1 MAKRKTYRIIC
12 KTDLYHAQCYPA
24 FNKNTGIKVHE
35 TGLSLKE
42 AQKTLLGLLNILL
55 EGKGYC
61 TVKRW
66 GSTPDEDISLG
77 SYSDGTRSFAYDI
90 LNYLIEE
97 ETDDEK

>member
-1 MAKRKTYRIIC
+1 MAKRKPYRSIC

-42 AQKTLLGLLNILL
+42 AQKALLGLLNILL

-97 ETDDEK
+97 EDND

>member
-42 AQKTLLGLLNILL
+42 AQKALLGLLNILL

-61 TVKRW
+61 TVKRR

-97 ETDDEK
+97 EDND

>member
-42 AQKTLLGLLNILL
+42 AQKALLGLLNILL

-90 LNYLIEE
+90 LTYLIEE
-97 ETDDEK
+97 EDND

>member
-42 AQKTLLGLLNILL
+42 AQKALLGLLNILL
-55 EGKGYC
+55 
-61 TVKRW
+61 
-66 GSTPDEDISLG
+66 
-77 SYSDGTRSFAYDI
+77 
-90 LNYLIEE
+90 
-97 ETDDEK
+97 